1 MAIRALWLSL
11 VLIPFG
17 ASAGPLLSATYST
30 IISGTPISLTSTA
43 ATGTLVGSA
52 FSLDAG
58 SWFAT
63 TFCVGQGAGCA
74 PRSRPF
80 VPPVTR
86 LELTFGRNGALAG
99 TLGQASVVPGGAPP
113 DGIHGQARVLAK
125 IGKSPSFTVLIVPIN
140 SGSGLTSMTPT
151 NPTPSNNLTVT
162 IENDVWHLDVVTQ
175 TGLTLGGV
183 PQPDRRATGSVFVT
197 AGGNTIVN
205 LVNLSRIRLRGI
217 ALETFTSP
225 TSLQLI
231 YAPEP
236 VLTVLLAA
244 GAFALTW
251 MGRARSR

>member
-1 MAIRALWLSL
+1 MAIRALLLSW

-30 IISGTPISLTSTA
+30 IISGTPISLTSTS
-43 ATGTLVGSA
+43 ATGTLIGSA
-52 FSLDAG
+52 FTLDPG

-63 TFCVGQGAGCA
+63 TFCVGQAAGCA

-80 VPPVTR
+80 VAPVTR

-99 TLGQASVVPGGAPP
+99 TLGQASVVPGGASP
-113 DGIHGQARVLAK
+113 DGIHGHARVLAK
-125 IGKSPSFTVLIVPIN
+125 IGKSPSFTVLVVPIN
-140 SGSGLTSMTPT
+140 SGSGLTSVTPT
-151 NPTPSNNLTVT
+151 SPTPSNNLTVT
-162 IENDVWHLDVVTQ
+162 IENDVWHLGVVTQ
-175 TGLTLGGV
+175 TGLTLGGF
-183 PQPDRRATGSVFVT
+183 PLSDQRATGSVFVT

-205 LVNLSRIRLRGI
+205 LVNLSRIRLRGL

-225 TSLQLI
+225 TSLRLI

-236 VLTVLLAA
+236 ALMALLTA
-244 GAFALTW
+244 GAFVLSW